1 MTSSCAECGQSIVGR
16 IDKKFCSDQCRH
28 QFNNRKKR
36 IHEAAILNINQ
47 QLRKNR
53 TIIKSLN
60 PVGKT
65 IVRRSILEKMG
76 FSFDFFTHLYRT
88 ERGTTYYFIYE
99 YGYALI
105 EDEKI
110 VLVKYQPYMNR
121 KVYDLFNQRIPD
133 NT

>member
-1 MTSSCAECGQSIVGR
+1 MATNCKECGKPLVGR
-16 IDKKFCSDQCRH
+16 IDKKFCNDQCRF
-28 QFNNRKKR
+28 QYNNKKKR
-36 IHEAAILNINQ
+36 VHEAAILNINQ

-65 IVRRSILEKMG
+65 TVRRSLLKNMG

-88 ERGTTYYFIYE
+88 EKGTTYYFNYD
-99 YGYALI
+99 YGYTLI

-110 VLVKYQPYMNR
+110 VLVTYQDYMDKRIYDMFQER
-121 KVYDLFNQRIPD
+121 KF
-133 NT
+133 T

>member
-1 MTSSCAECGQSIVGR
+1 MASNCKECGKPLIGR
-16 IDKKFCSDQCRH
+16 IDKKFCNDQCRF
-28 QFNNRKKR
+28 QYNNKKKR
-36 IHEAAILNINQ
+36 VHESAILNINQ

-65 IVRRSILEKMG
+65 TVRRSLLKNMG

-88 ERGTTYYFIYE
+88 EKGTTYYFNYD
-99 YGYALI
+99 YGYTLI

-110 VLVKYQPYMNR
+110 VLVTYQDYMDKRIYDMFQER
-121 KVYDLFNQRIPD
+121 KFS
-133 NT
+133 

>member
-1 MTSSCAECGQSIVGR
+1 MIMASNCFECGKSLTGR
-16 IDKKFCSDQCRH
+16 IDKKFCDDQCRH
-28 QFNNRKKR
+28 QYNNKKKR

-53 TIIKSLN
+53 SIIKSLN

-65 IVRRSILEKMG
+65 TVRRSLLKNMG
-76 FSFDFFTHLYRT
+76 FSFDFFTHTYRT
-88 ERGTTYYFIYE
+88 DKGMTYYFNYE

-110 VLVKYQPYMNR
+110 ILVTYQEYMN
-121 KVYDLFNQRIPD
+121 KEIYDLFTQRKFD
-133 NT
+133 